1 MSSHKRL
8 GSLSLGQLDEDDDRA
23 ALSDREDEKL
33 VDVDE
38 VGPACLPALVGL
50 VCSLF
55 AVLLFA
61 SERPDP
67 LLPRSRG
74 VAGRRH
80 GG

>member
-38 VGPACLPALVGL
+38 VCDHACLWNTV
-50 VCSLF
+50 VHD
-55 AVLLFA
+55 V
-61 SERPDP
+61 
-67 LLPRSRG
+67 
-74 VAGRRH
+74 
-80 GG
+80 